1 MKKIFIL
8 CLMAFVMCSC
18 NSTPTQQTSYQTNYQ
33 TEKKEVT
40 LHPLTKFWYDYA
52 IQNPELFN
60 NDVTKKKA
68 ADKLY
73 KEFIDSIKVDNTLIK
88 DLPVKFYAF
97 MPYGKGK
104 YICKFVC
111 MSYNSVSIEYYKS
124 YNERYN
130 VSIDLFTI
138 VDEDTISSYK
148 ENTMYYVTDFSFIGE
163 GNKQNIWVGNY
174 KLHQESN
181 ISNFDGDY
189 DLSLS
194 CIVVKDLKLRE
205 IVNR

>member
-1 MKKIFIL
+1 MKKFFIL
-8 CLMAFVMCSC
+8 CFMAFVMCSC
-18 NSTPTQQTSYQTNYQ
+18 NSTPTQQTNYQ

-40 LHPLTKFWYDYA
+40 LHPLTKFWYEYA
-52 IQNPELFN
+52 IQNPEWFN
-60 NDVTKKKA
+60 NDVTRRKA

-88 DLPVKFYAF
+88 DLPVKFYDF
-97 MPYGKGK
+97 RPYGKGK

-111 MSYNSVSIEYYKS
+111 MRYNKVNIEYKS

-148 ENTMYYVTDFSFIGE
+148 EGAMYYITDFTLIGE
-163 GNKQNIWVGNY
+163 GNKQNIWIGNHLLY
-174 KLHQESN
+174 QDSN
-181 ISNFDGDY
+181 IRNFDGDY
-189 DLSLS
+189 NLGLS

-205 IVNR
+205 ISL